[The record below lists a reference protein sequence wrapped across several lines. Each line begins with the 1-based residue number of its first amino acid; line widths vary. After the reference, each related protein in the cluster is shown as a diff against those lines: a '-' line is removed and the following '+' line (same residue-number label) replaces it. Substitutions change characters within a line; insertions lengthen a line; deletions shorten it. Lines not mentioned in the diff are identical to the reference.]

1 MMTYDVD
8 GRNHTV
14 GTNVGVSDPYPPPI
28 VDGDW
33 GAWGPWGGCS
43 KTCLTAADYEGP
55 GTQTRERSCDEPAP
69 GPRGEDCSGEPVQTR
84 DCSSHPDVDGFK
96 TYLRFA

>member
-33 GAWGPWGGCS
+33 AAWDHGAAAARLAS
-43 KTCLTAADYEGP
+43 LQLTMKDRAHRPE
-55 GTQTRERSCDEPAP
+55 
-69 GPRGEDCSGEPVQTR
+69 
-84 DCSSHPDVDGFK
+84 
-96 TYLRFA
+96 